1 MGKWRDI
8 SGVRWQPRVAGGRR
22 FHSVLH
28 AVLNPA
34 LHSVLRHLPSVIDS
48 AIDPYPINFN
58 TCSANSAM
66 PSPENP
72 MRVSVIVHV
81 RRV

>member
-8 SGVRWQPRVAGGRR
+8 SGVRWQVAGL
-22 FHSVLH
+22 FHS
-28 AVLNPA
+28 ALNAA
-34 LHSVLRHLPSVIDS
+34 LHSGLHSALRHLPSVIDP

-72 MRVSVIVHV
+72 MRVSVIVQV